1 MNTPLDDKKERIL
14 LLMLPF
20 WIPMIPP
27 MGVASLKGYLEPHGF
42 DVKTIDANTE
52 NRFRDIYQHY
62 FNALKMYIPES
73 LQGNLVNLGNYLLE
87 KHMMAYLNRTDETR
101 YRELFNIILEESF
114 LCRFEDKQIEA
125 LNALIDK
132 YFKRLDQYIQ
142 ELMEQE
148 QPDLLG
154 LSVFGGN
161 LPAVM
166 RLVKTSKEK
175 FPHMKIILG
184 GGVFVEQLAEGSK
197 DMDNFLNAVGQY
209 IDHIIIGEGENLFL
223 EYLKGNL
230 PESEKIY
237 TLANQ
242 QVTEMNLDQKHIPNY
257 SEFDIGYYS
266 YLGASGS
273 RSCPYKCKFCNE
285 RTTWGKY
292 RKKESRQVVE
302 EMSRMYQVNNY
313 QLFFFSD
320 SLLNPIIT
328 PLSKEMIDAGESLYW
343 DGFFR
348 ADRHA
353 CDMENTFR
361 WRRAGFYRARLGL
374 ESGSINILE
383 KMGKEIDLDTIR
395 QSVHSLAAAGIK
407 TTTYWVIGYPGETE
421 QDFQMTL
428 DLVEEMKD
436 NIYEAETNPFTLF
449 PNSRIA
455 TDPELNQGKKIPAY
469 PSWADSM
476 LICQYHNLDIEP
488 SRREVIDRMQRFE
501 VHCKKLGI
509 PNPYSLQ
516 EVHLADDRWQKLHQ
530 NAVPPLVAFKDRKQ
544 KVIENLEI
552 EQPTLATESIP
563 DDDDWL

>member
-1 MNTPLDDKKERIL
+1 MNKPLEAENQRIL

-27 MGVASLKGYLEPHGF
+27 MGVSSLKGYLEPHGF
-42 DVKTIDANTE
+42 DVKTIDANTD

-62 FNALKMYIPES
+62 FNALKQYIPES
-73 LQGNLVNLGNYLLE
+73 LQGNIINLGNYLLE
-87 KHMMAYLNRTDETR
+87 KHMMAYLNRTNEDQC
-101 YRELFNIILEESF
+101 RELFNIMLEESF
-114 LCRFEDKQIEA
+114 LCRFQDQQIDV
-125 LNALIDK
+125 LNGLIQT
-132 YFKRLDQYIQ
+132 YFQRLDEYITHLLQ
-142 ELMEQE
+142 QE

-166 RLVKTSKEK
+166 KLVKTAKETY
-175 FPHMKIILG
+175 PHMKIILG

-197 DMDNFLNAVGQY
+197 DMENFLHAAGEY
-209 IDHIIIGEGENLFL
+209 IDHIIVGEGENLFL

-237 TLANQ
+237 TLTNQ
-242 QVTEMNLDQKHIPNY
+242 HVPEMNLNEKHIPNY
-257 SEFDIGYYS
+257 TGFDMGYYS

-292 RKKESRQVVE
+292 RKKDPRQIVE
-302 EMSRMYQVNNY
+302 EMMDMSKLNNY

-328 PLSKEMIDAGESLYW
+328 PLSNEMIDSGASLYW

-348 ADRHA
+348 ADKHA
-353 CDMENTFR
+353 CDRENTFM

-374 ESGSINILE
+374 ESGSIDVLE

-395 QSVHSLAAAGIK
+395 QSVYSLASAGIK

-455 TDPELNQGKKIPAY
+455 MDPELNMGKKIPAY
-469 PSWADSM
+469 PSWAEPM
-476 LICQYHNLDIEP
+476 LICQYYNLAIEP
-488 SRREVIDRMQRFE
+488 SRKEVIDRMQRFE
-501 VHCKKLGI
+501 MHCKTLGI

-516 EVHLADDRWQKLHQ
+516 EIHLADDRWQRLHQ
-530 NAVPPLVAFKDRKQ
+530 NAVPPLVAFKDKKQ
-544 KVIENLEI
+544 KVTENLNI
-552 EQPTLATESIP
+552 EQPTMATQSIP